1 MYFSKKTDEDD
12 DPDRDT
18 LECDTPGVP
27 TDSSNL
33 VIKALDKFREKTG
46 VDTYF
51 RIRLEKK
58 IPHQAGLG
66 GGSGNAATALWAA
79 NVLSDRPCTT
89 QELAEF
95 GAEFGSDISFFL
107 SNGTAYCTGR
117 GEKLEELPR
126 LAPNTL
132 YIVKPKEG
140 LSTAEVFKNLDLTQ
154 CSERDPREL
163 LEKMQKGVIFADF
176 VNDLEAPSFKLNPR
190 LGELKEKLYEEG
202 FNVSCAIP
210 FSLVI

>member
-1 MYFSKKTDEDD
+1 MDS
-12 DPDRDT
+12 

-27 TDSSNL
+27 TDGSNL
-33 VIKALDKFREKTG
+33 VIKALDKFRERTG
-46 VDTYF
+46 VDTRF

-79 NVLSDRPCTT
+79 NVLSGRPCTLE
-89 QELAEF
+89 ELAEF

-126 LAPNTL
+126 LAPQTL
-132 YIVKPKEG
+132 YIVKPEEG
-140 LSTAEVFKNLDLTQ
+140 LSTAQVFKNLDINE
-154 CSERDPREL
+154 CSDKDPREL

-176 VNDLEAPSFKLNPR
+176 VNDLEVPSFKLMPR
-190 LGELKEKLYEEG
+190 LGELKEKLYQAG
-202 FNVSCAIP
+202 FNVSWRCE
-210 FSLVI
+210 FCCVH